1 MPIHLT
7 SRFIEYLMNRFH
19 FLLLTTCLLSANLF
33 LSSCNDSQQQ
43 PENQAEENGRQL
55 EFSGEVSF
63 IRNERDT
70 VSTVQVAVAD
80 DNQSRSEG
88 LMNVTELPEDSGMLF
103 IFENDQSRSF
113 WMANTPLPLDI
124 LFVNSEMNIVRIHR
138 NTQPFSQESI
148 QSDAPARFVV
158 EVNGGYSI
166 EHDIREGMNIAIEGV
181 DF

>member
-1 MPIHLT
+1 M
-7 SRFIEYLMNRFH
+7 
-19 FLLLTTCLLSANLF
+19 
-33 LSSCNDSQQQ
+33 
-43 PENQAEENGRQL
+43 

-80 DNQSRSEG
+80 NNQSRSEG

-158 EVNGGYSI
+158 EVNGGYTI